1 MKSIYR
7 NLLLFFCVTC
17 LGQKNIPLKS
27 NQTYKDATAAYS
39 AKDLQRTITLGNQI
53 IDNYYL
59 EPDLYALIGK
69 AYLFSGKYP
78 EAAKYLNIAC
88 ELEPI
93 YDDFALFY
101 IVSMAYNKETYN
113 ISKVYNDFSFFGMEE
128 TTKEYNN
135 GYINTVINGLKGATG
150 YQPTI
155 DEITKAKNKY
165 NADYIANATIFGKEA
180 AALYE
185 LPTKKRS
192 EINAS
197 EITKKLFA
205 LKNRVANNTFP
216 ASYYCQLLIYVANN
230 AIDAS
235 NKETILDE
243 LFFQFKN
250 SNNATFMRYKIYS
263 LLVDVYQI
271 QRLYDAEISI
281 SNIMFDDIAKV
292 SLSTSMNVKPL
303 NRKMFA
309 LIGQGKYKEA
319 LDVAKNVEPV
329 FNKITNTEELLD
341 AYLLSSRVYSLSGE
355 KEKGVQ
361 LAEKAEAISKNLNYQ
376 NTDLGKEITL
386 NLERAKSL
394 NGDKKES
401 ILDIN
406 SSDYLVL
413 YNDGLSLIGT
423 RKYNEAIPFLEK
435 SNKLYKE
442 ILNQANAKDRNALL
456 LFSSNIGG
464 HLVACYQET
473 KQFDKIFPIME
484 SLKANS
490 LVSKLNVPNE
500 KLITLA
506 QLQQTLKPDEA
517 IVYYTEVTRG
527 STREGTYIAAVITK
541 ESYNTRYVVSHGA
554 LMNIYV
560 KYNKLIGEIENEMA
574 QKEYRSPKYTQY
586 NSVQEA
592 GTNELRKGEVS
603 LLIELYRKFL
613 NPTEGGKIDQR
624 FTNEM
629 DFGII
634 SNSFYIDY
642 LSKLEPYFKGKKK
655 VIFALDG
662 MQNLIPFESLV
673 DLNSAYMV
681 EKYDIAYI
689 PSGTILK
696 TIRDRKPNT
705 YSKNILAFGD
715 AKYAQLQSH
724 GMPLNSLADIDRLR
738 NQVYDLQKENKP
750 LDYAFATFSKEPMKY
765 LEGAKAEVEFIGAK
779 IPNSDTKMGDLMTE
793 NEFKRMSNA
802 GELKNYKT
810 IHLSSHA
817 MVHPYIFDLS
827 SIAFSVFPT
836 PKDNEDGM
844 LTVSEMEK
852 LNIKTDF
859 MMLSACQTGLGKIV
873 PGDGIAGLNQ
883 SMLTAG
889 ANSTVSTLWSVNDYG
904 SYIFT
909 ANLYHK
915 VFNLG
920 MDYNKAVNEVKR
932 DFIKGSYNKDSFNG
946 KEVKYWA
953 PFIYHGK

>member
-1 MKSIYR
+1 MRTNLLK
-7 NLLLFFCVTC
+7 LLLFFCIISF
-17 LGQKNIPLKS
+17 GQNNIPLKS
-27 NQTYKDATAAYS
+27 NLTYINASAAYT
-39 AKDLQRTITLGNQI
+39 AKDHQKTITLGNQI
-53 IDNYYL
+53 IDNYFL

-78 EAAKYLNIAC
+78 EAVKYLKIAH

-93 YDDFALFY
+93 HDDFILFY
-101 IVSMAYNKETYN
+101 LVAIGYNKETYN
-113 ISKVYNDFSFFGMEE
+113 ISKVYNDFSFFGMP
-128 TTKEYNN
+128 KSSKDYNN
-135 GYINTVINGLKGATG
+135 SYIDNVINSLRGATG
-150 YQPTI
+150 YQPTV
-155 DEITKAKNKY
+155 DAMTNAKNKY
-165 NADYIANATIFGKEA
+165 NSDYIANATIFGKEA
-180 AALYE
+180 AEIYE
-185 LPTKKRS
+185 LPIKNKS
-192 EINAS
+192 EINAT
-197 EITKKLFA
+197 EITKKLFS
-205 LKNRVANNTFP
+205 LKTRVANNTFP
-216 ASYYCQLLIYVANN
+216 ASFYNQLLLYVAGN
-230 AIDAS
+230 AIDEK
-235 NKETILDE
+235 NRDIILEE

-250 SNNATFMRYKIYS
+250 TNNSPFIRYKMYN
-263 LLVDVYQI
+263 LLADIYQI
-271 QRLYDAEISI
+271 KRQYDDGISI
-281 SNIMFDDIAKV
+281 ANIMFDDISKI

-309 LIGQGKYKEA
+309 LIGLGKYKEA
-319 LDVAKNVEPV
+319 LDVAKNVESV
-329 FNKITNTEELLD
+329 FNKITNTEEVLD
-341 AYLLSSRVYSLSGE
+341 AYLQTSRAYSLSGE

-361 LAEKAEAISKNLNYQ
+361 LAEKAEVISKNLNYQ
-376 NTDLGKEITL
+376 ITDLGKEITK
-386 NLERAKSL
+386 NLDRAKGL
-394 NGDKKES
+394 NGEKIDRNH
-401 ILDIN
+401 DIN
-406 SSDYLVL
+406 SSDYLAL
-413 YNDGLSLIGT
+413 YNDGLSLIGS
-423 RKYNEAIPFLEK
+423 RKYNEAISFLEK

-456 LFSSNIGG
+456 LFSSNVGG

-500 KLITLA
+500 KLITLS
-506 QLQQTLKPDEA
+506 QLQQTLKSDEA

-673 DLNSAYMV
+673 DMNSAYMV

-705 YSKNILAFGD
+705 YTKNILAFGD
-715 AKYAQLQSH
+715 AKYAKLQNQ
-724 GMPLNSLADIDRLR
+724 GMTLKSLADIDRLR

-765 LEGAKAEVEFIGAK
+765 LNGAKAEVEYIGEK
-779 IPNSDTKMGDLMTE
+779 IQNSDVKMGDLMTE

>member
-1 MKSIYR
+1 MKSIYLK
-7 NLLLFFCVTC
+7 LLLLVCFTSF
-17 LGQKNIPLKS
+17 GQNIIPLSS

-39 AKDLQRTITLGNQI
+39 AKDHQRTITLGNQI
-53 IDNYYL
+53 IDNYFL

-78 EAAKYLNIAC
+78 EAAKYLKIAY

-101 IVSMAYNKETYN
+101 IVAMAYNKETYN
-113 ISKVYNDFSFFGMEE
+113 INKVYNDFSFFGMAE

-135 GYINTVINGLKGATG
+135 SYINTVINGLKGATG
-150 YQPTI
+150 YQPTV

-165 NADYIANATIFGKEA
+165 NADYVANATIFGKEA

-185 LPTKKRS
+185 LPTKKRT
-192 EINAS
+192 EINVS
-197 EITKKLFA
+197 DITTKLFA
-205 LKNRVANNTFP
+205 LKKRVSNNTFP
-216 ASYYCQLLIYVANN
+216 ASYYCQLLLYVANN
-230 AIDAS
+230 AINES
-235 NKETILDE
+235 NKETILEE

-250 SNNATFMRYKIYS
+250 TNNATFMRYKFYS

-271 QRLYDAEISI
+271 QQQYDAEISI
-281 SNIMFDDIAKV
+281 SNIMFDDITKV

-309 LIGQGKYKEA
+309 LLGQGKYKEA
-319 LDVAKNVEPV
+319 LDVAKNVESV
-329 FNKITNTEELLD
+329 FNKITNTEELLN
-341 AYLLSSRVYSLSGE
+341 AYLQTSRAYSLSGE

-376 NTDLGKEITL
+376 NTDLGNEITK
-386 NLERAKSL
+386 NLDRAKAL
-394 NGDKKES
+394 NGEKIETNH
-401 ILDIN
+401 DIN
-406 SSDYLVL
+406 SSDYLAL
-413 YNDGLSLIGT
+413 YNDGLSLIGS

-456 LFSSNIGG
+456 RFSSNVGG

-490 LVSKLNVPNE
+490 LVSKLSIPNE
-500 KLITLA
+500 KLITLS

-541 ESYNTRYVVSHGA
+541 ESFNTRYVVSHGA

-560 KYNKLIGEIENEMA
+560 KYNKLIGAIENEMA

-613 NPTEGGKIDQR
+613 NPSEGGKLDQR

-629 DFGII
+629 DFGMI

-642 LSKLEPYFKGKKK
+642 LSKLEPYFKDKKK
-655 VIFALDG
+655 IIFALDG

-673 DLNSAYMV
+673 DMNSIYMV

-715 AKYAQLQSH
+715 AKYAQLQSQ

-738 NQVYDLQKENKP
+738 NQVIDLEKENKP

-765 LEGAKAEVEFIGAK
+765 LQGAKAEVEYIGEK

-802 GELKNYKT
+802 GELKNYKA

-817 MVHPYIFDLS
+817 MVHPFIFDLS
-827 SIAFSVFPT
+827 SIAFSVFAT

-844 LTVSEMEK
+844 LTVAEMEK

-883 SMLTAG
+883 AMLTAG
-889 ANSTVSTLWSVNDYG
+889 ANSTVSTLWSVDDYG
-904 SYIFT
+904 SYLFT

-932 DFIKGSYNKDSFNG
+932 DFIKGTYNKQGFNG
-946 KEVKYWA
+946 RVVKYWA